1 MKTVRVQGNAA
12 KMLEI
17 ALKNLDGK
25 VGKVGWFEN
34 SKYPDP
40 PNVQV
45 AYVATIQEY
54 GSPSNNIPPRPFVRP
69 TMINKRTEWT
79 ELAAKGAKAILN
91 GTQTVDNVMEGL
103 GLRAAGDIRKAISL
117 VLSPPLKP
125 ATIAARLRKKAD
137 KKTTGS
143 LTKPLID
150 TGLMFA
156 TLTNTVE
163 DE

>member
-1 MKTVRVQGNAA
+1 MKTLRIQGDAA
-12 KMLEI
+12 KKLEI
-17 ALKNLDGK
+17 ALRNLDGK

-34 SKYPDP
+34 SRYPEP
-40 PNVQV
+40 PNVSV

-69 TMINKRTEWT
+69 TMIDKRTEW
-79 ELAAKGAKAILN
+79 LQIAASGAKAILN
-91 GTQTVDNVMEGL
+91 GNKTVDNVLEAL
-103 GLRAAGDIRKAISL
+103 GLKAAGDIRKTISL

-125 ATIAARLRKKAD
+125 ATIAARLRKRAN
-137 KKTTGS
+137 KKVTGK